1 MPVPVKLTLRESTSA
16 EFPIPVPSRW
26 FVQSISPSS
35 RSTTFRRTQ
44 NLVKTRNKT
53 LEDEDIYASSRLS
66 GYLFIFT
73 AYCVTFVSAFKARGD
88 EQKENG
94 TRSLG
99 PGVEELA
106 LIPWKVSC
114 TFYGSLAFMIGMIII
129 VAAHFD
135 GFLLPRLWRHL
146 FKVGVYCST
155 SSTGL
160 GGFAGL
166 NYNVYFSSWAGLAA
180 SVHTFDTWLKDS
192 AKASS
197 ISERYVHC
205 GQYASRKD
213 IYDNTSLHISLRRVL
228 FIRFVNERV
237 FGFASS
243 SLA

>member
-16 EFPIPVPSRW
+16 EFPIPVPSRS

-35 RSTTFRRTQ
+35 RSTTFRRTE

-88 EQKENG
+88 DQKENG

-114 TFYGSLAFMIGMIII
+114 TFYGSLTFMIGMIII

-146 FKVGVYCST
+146 FKVGGKGELWILSLFMGFALFIVYCST

-192 AKASS
+192 VSS
-197 ISERYVHC
+197 
-205 GQYASRKD
+205 
-213 IYDNTSLHISLRRVL
+213 
-228 FIRFVNERV
+228 
-237 FGFASS
+237 
-243 SLA
+243 